1 VIRVFQLMR
10 IMSPRISAPEAAKAY
25 DPNIREKLAA
35 TDDTFWAK
43 LADLILTI
51 FEEMEGTCRE
61 SS

>member
-1 VIRVFQLMR
+1 MFQFTR
-10 IMSPRISAPEAAKAY
+10 IMPPRISSSEAAKAY

-35 TDDTFWAK
+35 PDDTIRAK

-51 FEEMEGTCRE
+51 FEEMEGTRRD